1 MDADLSFE
9 AILKRDNNWVLFKE
23 LYKNKLPENVIRETE
38 KMLTCCT
45 RECGFAKYVCPH
57 CGNIKTIPFSCKSKL
72 CSRCGKKHTDI
83 WSQIVSEKLLNCDH
97 RHIVLTV
104 SNKLWPFFIDNPSL
118 QKILLDTAAK
128 IIKKAFSKT
137 EKVTAGFILVLHPFG
152 DDLKPNFHVHAL
164 VTCGGLSKN
173 NSRFI
178 NVSYIDYEFIRKTWQ
193 YEILTAIRKALPQH
207 KHILNPIIDWCFKYK
222 TNGFVIFADR
232 VIKGSKKTTLSY
244 IARYTRHLP
253 ISKKRILSYD
263 GSYVSFSYE
272 AYGKEQTKTMPKF
285 EFIKAVL
292 QHTSSKQFKTIRRFG
307 LYSRR
312 SSVKYETAKSFLE
325 TSFGSTALT
334 TSKPMAK
341 LKEFDW
347 RKNLTIFTGKDPLTC
362 DKCGQDLT
370 LFSITYRNKT
380 GTFKTIEKNDWFYEN
395 TPTKHLE
402 TFPQNEKQRW
412 HQICMPAMPY

>member
-1 MDADLSFE
+1 MDAELSFE

-23 LYKNKLPENVIRETE
+23 LYKDKLPENVIRETE

-45 RECGFAKYVCPH
+45 RECGFAKYICPH
-57 CGNIKTIPFSCKSKL
+57 CGNIKIIPFSCKSKL

-137 EKVTAGFILVLHPFG
+137 ENVTTGFIMVLHPFG

-173 NSRFI
+173 NARFI

-193 YEILTAIRKALPQH
+193 YEILTALRKALPEH
-207 KHILNPIIDWCFKYK
+207 KHMLNPIIDWCFKYNS
-222 TNGFVIFADR
+222 NGFVIFADR
-232 VIKGSKKTTLSY
+232 VIKGSKKATLSY
-244 IARYTRHLP
+244 IARYTRHPP
-253 ISKKRILSYD
+253 ISKRRILSYD

-292 QHTSSKQFKTIRRFG
+292 QHTASKQFKTIRRFG

-312 SSVKYETAKSFLE
+312 SSLKYEIAKGLLE
-325 TSFGSTALT
+325 TCFT
-334 TSKPMAK
+334 PMTK
-341 LKEFDW
+341 LKEFSW
-347 RKNLTIFTGKDPLTC
+347 RKNLAIFTGKDPLTC

-370 LFSITYRNKT
+370 LFSITYRDKT
-380 GTFKTIEKNDWFYEN
+380 GALKTIEKNDWFYEDIL
-395 TPTKHLE
+395 TRHLE
-402 TFPQNEKQRW
+402 TFPQDEKPRW
-412 HQICMPAMPY
+412 HQICMPTMPY

>member
-1 MDADLSFE
+1 MDAELSFE

-97 RHIVLTV
+97 RHIVLTI
-104 SNKLWPFFIDNPSL
+104 SNKLWPFFINNPSL

-128 IIKKAFSKT
+128 IIKKIFSKT
-137 EKVTAGFILVLHPFG
+137 EKVTTGFILVLHPFG

-164 VTCGGLSKN
+164 VTCGGLSKDN
-173 NSRFI
+173 ARFI
-178 NVSYIDYEFIRKTWQ
+178 NVSYIDYAFIRKTWQ

-222 TNGFVIFADR
+222 TNGFIIFADR
-232 VIKGSKKTTLSY
+232 VVKGSKKTTLSY
-244 IARYTRHLP
+244 IARYTRHPP
-253 ISKKRILSYD
+253 ISKRRILSYD

-312 SSVKYETAKSFLE
+312 SSVKYEITKNFLE

-347 RKNLTIFTGKDPLTC
+347 RKNLTIFTGKDPLAC

-370 LFSITYRNKT
+370 LFSITYRDKT
-380 GTFKTIEKNDWFYEN
+380 GTFKTIEKNDWFYEDI
-395 TPTKHLE
+395 PTKHLE

>member
-1 MDADLSFE
+1 MDAELSFE
-9 AILKRDNNWVLFKE
+9 SILKKDNNWLLFKQ
-23 LYKNKLPENVIRETE
+23 LYKDKLPENVIRETE
-38 KMLTCCT
+38 KMLACCT
-45 RECGFAKYVCPH
+45 PECGFAKYVCPH
-57 CGNIKTIPFSCKSKL
+57 CGYIKTIPFSCKSKL

-118 QKILLDTAAK
+118 QRILLDTAAK
-128 IIKKAFSKT
+128 IIKKVFSRT
-137 EKVTAGFILVLHPFG
+137 EKVTTGFIMVLHPFG
-152 DDLKPNFHVHAL
+152 DNLKPNFHVHAL

-173 NSRFI
+173 NARFI
-178 NVSYIDYEFIRKTWQ
+178 NISYIDYEFIRKTWQ

-222 TNGFVIFADR
+222 TNGFIIFADR
-232 VIKGSKKTTLSY
+232 VIKDSKKATLSY
-244 IARYTRHLP
+244 IARYTRHPP
-253 ISKKRILSYD
+253 ISKRRIISYD

-292 QHTSSKQFKTIRRFG
+292 QHTASKQFKTIRRFG

-312 SSVKYETAKSFLE
+312 SSVKYEIAKDLIE
-325 TSFGSTALT
+325 TSF
-334 TSKPMAK
+334 KPMAK
-341 LKEFDW
+341 LKEFSW
-347 RKNLTIFTGKDPLTC
+347 RKNLTIFTGKDPLAC

-370 LFSITYRNKT
+370 LFSITYRDKT
-380 GTFKTIEKNDWFYEN
+380 GSLKTIEKDDWFYEDI
-395 TPTKHLE
+395 PTKHLE
-402 TFPQNEKQRW
+402 TFPQDEKPRW
-412 HQICMPAMPY
+412 HQICMPTMSY